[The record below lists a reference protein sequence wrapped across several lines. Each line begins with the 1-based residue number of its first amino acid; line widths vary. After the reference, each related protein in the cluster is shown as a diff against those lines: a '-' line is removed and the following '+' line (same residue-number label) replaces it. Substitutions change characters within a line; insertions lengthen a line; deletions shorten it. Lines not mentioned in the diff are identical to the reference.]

1 MVNEKYVNAKEAKKL
16 LGVHSMTLRRWD
28 KSGKI
33 ETMRTTGGHRMY
45 NIEKYMRENNK
56 NKKEEKRVNVCYIRV
71 STKKQEEDLD
81 RQREYM
87 KKRYPEYEI
96 IEDIGSGI
104 NFNRAG
110 LKRIIHMGIE
120 GKIEKLIVAYKDRL
134 TRFGYEMIEEI
145 ITKYSKGEIIII
157 NKTEKK
163 NAQEELAEDVIQIL
177 NVYTAKMNGLRK
189 YGNK

>member
-1 MVNEKYVNAKEAKKL
+1 MNDTYVNAKEAKKIL
-16 LGVHSMTLRRWD
+16 NVTTMTLRRWD
-28 KSGKI
+28 ESGKI

-45 NIEKYMRENNK
+45 NIEKYMRENRG
-56 NKKEEKRVNVCYIRV
+56 NKKMTDVREDICYIRV
-71 STKKQEEDLD
+71 STNKQKEDLD

-87 KKRYPEYEI
+87 KKRYPKNKI

-104 NFNRAG
+104 NFNRTG
-110 LKRIIHMGIE
+110 LKKIIEMGIE
-120 GKIEKLIVAYKDRL
+120 GKINKLIVAYKDRL
-134 TRFGYEMIEEI
+134 TRFGYEMIENI
-145 ITKYSKGEIIII
+145 IKKYSGGEIIII
-157 NKTEKK
+157 NKTERK